1 MEAEILNGVGK
12 KMRYAYLNGNIT
24 EEAVISRYNKNKREA
39 DAFSLYGY
47 TLWEIRQF
55 QKKCFNP
62 LLKKKIEETAVAR
75 KELTVLSK
83 NQNKMSLIKLQNF
96 KENACEIGLR
106 KVIRKMKKLSKAS
119 DNIEMKAVLVLLE
132 IEFANLS
139 AKLYTGWHRKKIY
152 ERKTLLLLQLA
163 DILKQLH
170 WKYGVNCT
178 TGKNANYLVYVYLP
192 NDVQL
197 TWHCNEYDIYVNYPE
212 IDAQWDGQVC
222 MTMEKILRFIAENY
236 ITTI

>member
-1 MEAEILNGVGK
+1 
-12 KMRYAYLNGNIT
+12 
-24 EEAVISRYNKNKREA
+24 
-39 DAFSLYGY
+39 
-47 TLWEIRQF
+47 
-55 QKKCFNP
+55 
-62 LLKKKIEETAVAR
+62 
-75 KELTVLSK
+75 
-83 NQNKMSLIKLQNF
+83 
-96 KENACEIGLR
+96 
-106 KVIRKMKKLSKAS
+106 
-119 DNIEMKAVLVLLE
+119 MKAVLVLLE